1 MTLGNAGFA
10 ECQLVGT
17 RQRVIKGSLPSVFV
31 ATLGK
36 VVFAKCPR
44 SGTQQRMFQFVF
56 KKTLQS
62 ARSRA
67 LGKVRK

>member
-1 MTLGNAGFA
+1 MTLGKARFA

-36 VVFAKCPR
+36 VVFSECPR
-44 SGTQQRMFQFVF
+44 SGTRQRIF
-56 KKTLQS
+56 
-62 ARSRA
+62 
-67 LGKVRK
+67 